1 MPRPSY
7 GPQAKLYTQQLL
19 EAILAYAN
27 DELDNCEYLE
37 IQTKW
42 QTDKQLIV
50 RTKIRFL
57 EELTAIN
64 QPNIKLNKEQIK
76 EALHRLKDFLNIL
89 EDNRSTTQG
98 AEYWHFTLKLWHNR
112 YEKEANLKQFSIVW
126 NQRRDIQRQQQKD
139 PLRLN
144 TDQWISNES
153 RNNSSQNTINI
164 EEELAEIRK
173 NLLIAKSEQELRAAL
188 YELQSFFVRHPNNIE
203 GKLLKDSV
211 IKALSYAGQRSVPGL
226 TERPRTRVLF
236 GQEKLKNREY
246 DKESLVVSP
255 KLTKSSM
262 PATSSK
268 SVYHALY
275 SRLVTSDK
283 RVNRRLSSIKTWHK
297 IGLITFVVLT
307 ILFLIIFLKR

>member
-7 GPQAKLYTQQLL
+7 GPQAKLYTQHLL

-37 IQTKW
+37 IQTHW

-64 QPNIKLNKEQIK
+64 QPIRKLNKEQIK

-126 NQRRDIQRQQQKD
+126 NQRRDIQRQQQKE
-139 PLRLN
+139 PLRLH
-144 TDQWISNES
+144 TEQWIANES

-164 EEELAEIRK
+164 EDLAEIRK
-173 NLLIAKSEQELRAAL
+173 NLLVAKSEQEIKAVL
-188 YELQSFFVRHPNNIE
+188 YKVELFSVKNPNNIE
-203 GKLLKDSV
+203 GMLLKDLV
-211 IKALSYAGQRSVPGL
+211 RKALI
-226 TERPRTRVLF
+226 
-236 GQEKLKNREY
+236 QEKIKKRGY
-246 DKESLVVSP
+246 DKESLTISP
-255 KLTKSSM
+255 NLAKFSI
-262 PATSSK
+262 PD
-268 SVYHALY
+268 
-275 SRLVTSDK
+275 TSDK
-283 RVNRRLSSIKTWHK
+283 IVNRRLNSIKIWHK
-297 IGLITFVVLT
+297 IGLIIFILLT